1 MERKGDC
8 HIVAKLLHFL
18 SSYYD
23 QSYLFLQ
30 FEVNMVNKLENFK
43 NQTTHGRLQKKET
56 QQQNIV
62 EYQVYPKKRQQ
73 TKRYPENVLG
83 LLRFIR
89 NLHEH

>member
-1 MERKGDC
+1 M
-8 HIVAKLLHFL
+8 HFL

-30 FEVNMVNKLENFK
+30 FELNVVDKLENFK
-43 NQTTHGRLQKKET
+43 NQTTHWRLQKKET
-56 QQQNIV
+56 QQQNKI
-62 EYQVYPKKRQQ
+62 EHQVYPKKIQQ